1 MWTVQKIAEV
11 LGAHHTR
18 LSPETIIK
26 NFKFDSRNVRPGDC
40 FVALVG
46 SAQDG
51 HDFIQQARDRGVSCV
66 IGQKDADFL
75 VSDSYEAL
83 NQLALYAR
91 NKSPAKRIAITGS
104 VGKTTTTGFISQL
117 LQQNHKT
124 IFPEGSFNNHV
135 GVPLT
140 MTKLSTDTEF
150 GVFEIGTNHPG
161 EIQPLAELVK
171 PHISI
176 ITKIGTA
183 HIENFNTKKNIAL
196 EKSQILA
203 ALSEDGI
210 GIVPEDEFL
219 DIYRSRSKNLIVLKD
234 DGKEFLSTIPRRLQG
249 NIGIALKVCE
259 TLGVS
264 DFDIENIFVPEGRG
278 KVESWNIDQRNFT
291 IIDDSYNAAFDA
303 FVSSLND
310 LSAINRRKILIVGD
324 MAEVGELKESY
335 HQEIAKTIE
344 SLTDV
349 AKVVTVG
356 PSISLALKQE
366 NFDQKNIGD
375 ILLDSIKDGD
385 VLLFKGSNGSGI
397 HKILKQFK
405 ESLIQLKNTRESLEQ
420 Y

>member
-1 MWTVQKIAEV
+1 M
-11 LGAHHTR
+11 
-18 LSPETIIK
+18 
-26 NFKFDSRNVRPGDC
+26 
-40 FVALVG
+40 
-46 SAQDG
+46 
-51 HDFIQQARDRGVSCV
+51 
-66 IGQKDADFL
+66 
-75 VSDSYEAL
+75 
-83 NQLALYAR
+83 
-91 NKSPAKRIAITGS
+91 
-104 VGKTTTTGFISQL
+104 
-117 LQQNHKT
+117 
-124 IFPEGSFNNHV
+124 
-135 GVPLT
+135 
-140 MTKLSTDTEF
+140 
-150 GVFEIGTNHPG
+150 
-161 EIQPLAELVK
+161 
-171 PHISI
+171 
-176 ITKIGTA
+176 
-183 HIENFNTKKNIAL
+183 
-196 EKSQILA
+196 
-203 ALSEDGI
+203 
-210 GIVPEDEFL
+210 
-219 DIYRSRSKNLIVLKD
+219 IVLKD

-335 HQEIAKTIE
+335 HQEIAKTSE